1 MHSLILVALAAAVFP
16 TLIYAQQSP
25 SLLGKWSGTMS
36 TAGGG
41 ELAVE
46 LSLSE
51 TAGTWR
57 FVPKGSQG
65 RNNPCL
71 GKDFPVVVTT
81 QSATELKFEVLGAS
95 VIQGCIN
102 AAAVLNLIEGKSLEG
117 SLADGRIVKLAR

>member
-1 MHSLILVALAAAVFP
+1 MRTLCVALVAAFPSLIC
-16 TLIYAQQSP
+16 AQQSN

-41 ELAVE
+41 ELVVE

-57 FVPKGSQG
+57 FVPRGNQA
-65 RNNPCL
+65 RNNPCI
-71 GKDFPVVVTT
+71 GKDFPVAVTS
-81 QSATELKFEVLGAS
+81 QSAKELKFEVRGAS

-102 AAAVLNLIEGKSLEG
+102 AAAVLDAVDDKRLEG
-117 SLADGRIVKLAR
+117 TLDDGRVVKLAR